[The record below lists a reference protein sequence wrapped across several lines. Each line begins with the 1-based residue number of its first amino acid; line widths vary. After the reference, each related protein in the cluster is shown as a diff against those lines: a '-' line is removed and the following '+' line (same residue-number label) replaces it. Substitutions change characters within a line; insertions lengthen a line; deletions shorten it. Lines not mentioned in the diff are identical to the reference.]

1 MINKLIID
9 NENVELT
16 DKSQVPYTHTFA
28 QAQTHVVR
36 FGLDSGD
43 EICAYAFQDCKDL
56 KYIEF
61 PSQIKK
67 IKRGAFKGCTSL
79 EKVPISKDI
88 EYIGKEAFDGC
99 SSLQELD
106 FEAANPPQIY
116 CKLPEQTNI
125 YVPDGEKYERIAY
138 SNMVL
143 DGNTEYFT
151 ENEWSHQYEKM
162 YDVTFATAEGS
173 YFVNKW
179 EAVADDK
186 HTIENKN
193 RVPVTG
199 IEFDKNIAIT
209 TGSPRFELS
218 YVISPENT
226 TNTQLYWYSNNEDV
240 FTINT
245 TTGRDNEIWLIPT
258 DNEAKKGSKATL
270 TAYSESGVK
279 QVATITLK

>member
-1 MINKLIID
+1 MINKIIID

-28 QAQTHVVR
+28 QAQTHEVR

-61 PSQIKK
+61 PSQIKR

-79 EKVPISKDI
+79 EKVPLKSDI

-99 SSLQELD
+99 TNLKEID
-106 FEAANPPQIY
+106 FEASNPPAIY
-116 CKLPEQTNI
+116 CTLPANTNI
-125 YVPDGEKYERIAY
+125 YVPNGQKYEQVSF

-151 ENEWSHQYEKM
+151 ENPWSHQFEKM
-162 YDVTFATAEGS
+162 YDVTFANNEGT

-179 EAVADDK
+179 EKVADDK
-186 HTIENKN
+186 HTIEEKN
-193 RVPVTG
+193 RTPVTG
-199 IEFDKNIAIT
+199 ISFDKNIGVT
-209 TGSPRFELS
+209 HGERFSLS
-218 YVISPENT
+218 YVISPEDT
-226 TNTQLYWYSNNEDV
+226 TNTQLYWYSGDEGV

-245 TTGRDNEIWLIPT
+245 TTGIENEVWLIPSN
-258 DNEAKKGSKATL
+258 DAAKVGSRATL
-270 TAYSESGVK
+270 TTYSESGVK
-279 QVATITLK
+279 QTATITLR

>member
-9 NENVELT
+9 NQNVELT

-28 QAQTHVVR
+28 QAETHVVR

-43 EICAYAFQDCKDL
+43 EICAYAFKDCKDL

-79 EKVPISKDI
+79 EKVPIGKDI

-106 FEAANPPQIY
+106 FEASNPPAIY
-116 CKLPEQTNI
+116 CTLPSNTNI
-125 YVPDGEKYERIAY
+125 YVPDGEKYERISF

-151 ENEWSHQYEKM
+151 ENEWSHQFEKM
-162 YDVTFATAEGS
+162 YDVTFANEAGT

-179 EAVADDK
+179 QTVADDR

-193 RVPVTG
+193 RVPVNG
-199 IEFDKNIAIT
+199 INYDRNIGINV
-209 TGSPRFELS
+209 GERFRLS
-218 YVISPENT
+218 YTISPENT
-226 TNTQLYWYSNNEDV
+226 TNTQLYWYSGDENV

-245 TTGRDNEIWLIPT
+245 NTGIENEIWIEPT
-258 DNEAKKGSKATL
+258 DVEARRGSKATL
-270 TAYSESGVK
+270 TTYSESGVK
-279 QVATITLK
+279 QTATITLR